1 MAVTDFLLGL
11 LCNWLLS
18 CYEYNHGGQC
28 ARKVFLGQYSLR
40 VNTFLC
46 SWFLILT
53 MLGCLA
59 FCKLWPFLTCRGI
72 FSSSRIIENFPPEKI
87 NIQDYC
93 KDKSVVIVGLPVSD
107 DLLSRHYWMQST
119 FSPLPYRHT
128 PFDCS
133 QHIRSIFS

>member
-93 KDKSVVIVGLPVSD
+93 KDKSVVIVGLPGA
-107 DLLSRHYWMQST
+107 
-119 FSPLPYRHT
+119 FT
-128 PFDCS
+128 PT
-133 QHIRSIFS
+133 